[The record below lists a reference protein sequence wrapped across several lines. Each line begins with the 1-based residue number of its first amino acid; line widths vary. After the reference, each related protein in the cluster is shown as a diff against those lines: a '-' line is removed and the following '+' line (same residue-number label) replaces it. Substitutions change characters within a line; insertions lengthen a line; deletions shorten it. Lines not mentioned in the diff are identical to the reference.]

1 MKARLA
7 SHSPPR
13 AHCSQRGSPSAARA
27 CGGVSWARRGRVVI
41 SSRVAVGS
49 VRRSLG
55 LEPLGLPRR
64 NPVPL
69 RRRAVEAGAERVVE
83 QRLRDMSRKGR
94 GKSRKGKGERVVEE
108 RLRDTRD
115 GGDEGRVATCRDG
128 SRAARHPAAARDHAH
143 GAVRVVLSAGAL
155 VDRQPIAAELGR
167 AVHLVQRAD
176 GAWQLI
182 RVRQARMPLRAPI
195 AVESQPHPQRGG
207 GQPRRR
213 PVRDQTF
220 GKVPGRVRE
229 GSVASQCAAPDRQP
243 HE

>member
-1 MKARLA
+1 MKARFASHVSWTCHGRVMDMACMKTRLA

-13 AHCSQRGSPSAARA
+13 DHCSQRGSPSAARA

-115 GGDEGRVATCRDG
+115 GSRRVVMGLERLDTQPLREITPMAQCASFSRPERWSTG
-128 SRAARHPAAARDHAH
+128 SRSQRSSVAPSTLSS
-143 GAVRVVLSAGAL
+143 VR
-155 VDRQPIAAELGR
+155 
-167 AVHLVQRAD
+167 
-176 GAWQLI
+176 
-182 RVRQARMPLRAPI
+182 
-195 AVESQPHPQRGG
+195 
-207 GQPRRR
+207 
-213 PVRDQTF
+213 T
-220 GKVPGRVRE
+220 VPG
-229 GSVASQCAAPDRQP
+229 S
-243 HE
+243 